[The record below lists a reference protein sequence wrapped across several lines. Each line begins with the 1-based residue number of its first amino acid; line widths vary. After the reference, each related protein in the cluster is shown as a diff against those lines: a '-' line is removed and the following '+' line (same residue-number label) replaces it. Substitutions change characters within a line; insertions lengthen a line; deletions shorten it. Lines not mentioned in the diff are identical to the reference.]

1 MQGLMLRLDALLR
14 RRHRVFLVVWA
25 LVLVA
30 AVPFAVKQSDHLTGG
45 GFSVPGSQ
53 SRIVEDSLARDF
65 ENAQQANLAAVL
77 RPTPDAR
84 PGEFRAALDELG
96 TATRAVDRVEL
107 AAAARAAALRTHTL
121 APERP
126 VVIPLA
132 VTADEFESSDV
143 AADLRERLG
152 LADRDGGVGVHLVGQ
167 GAMWAGLQDL
177 SKEDLAAAESTGFP
191 IVFVILLAVFGS
203 LAAALLPVAL
213 GFVSVLVTGALI
225 YALSLTMDM
234 SVFVTN
240 MASMVGI
247 GVAVDYSLFVLARYR
262 EEIHAGKTPEQARAH
277 ALATSGVAVVFSGLT
292 VIVSLAGLFMV
303 NTTALRSMALGAILV
318 VAVSL
323 LASTMLLPVLIRA
336 MGRRAYVRGRVAL
349 AIPLVLRSWSP
360 RRRGST
366 RADAPARPSFWD
378 RWTARVSRRP
388 AVSAIAAAAVLL
400 VLAVPALSLKTGD
413 GPLRQFPA
421 GNETRVGFEAA
432 SRVTG
437 PGESSPLKIVAPA
450 AAADSV
456 RRIAAADP
464 EVQRVAPAVR
474 SRDGDHVLLSATPRH
489 DGDSPQAKALVER
502 LRGELPAGASVGG
515 NSASQAD
522 FDHAVSGSMW
532 KIALFVLALSYIVL
546 LVLLRSVVLPLK
558 AVVMNLLSVG
568 AAYGVLVAVFQWGW
582 VDGFLGFQSP
592 GYLDTLTPPLVLA
605 VVFGLSMD
613 YEVFLLSRIRERY
626 AATGDTRL
634 AVAQGLASS
643 ARTITS
649 AALIMVAVFAVFVGT
664 GVPSIKQIGLGNAV
678 AIAVDATLV
687 RLVLVPAAMELLGK
701 WNWWMPK
708 RLGRLLPRT
717 SFEELPGSAPA
728 TARG

>member
-1 MQGLMLRLDALLR
+1 MQGLMLKLDALLH
-14 RRHRVFLVVWA
+14 RRHRLFLAVWLVVLA
-25 LVLVA
+25 A
-30 AVPFAVKQSDHLTGG
+30 AVPFAIQQSEHLTGG
-45 GFSVPGSQ
+45 GFGVPGSQ
-53 SRIVEDSLARDF
+53 SRIVEDSLAQEF
-65 ENAQQANLAAVL
+65 ENAQRASLAAVL
-77 RPTPDAR
+77 VPTPDAR
-84 PGEFRAALDELG
+84 RGEFRTALNDVRAAARDADL
-96 TATRAVDRVEL
+96 VEL
-107 AAAARAAALRTHTL
+107 APAAQAAALRTHTR

-126 VVIPLA
+126 VIVPLA
-132 VTADEFESSDV
+132 VAADEFKSSDV
-143 AADLRERLG
+143 AADLRDRLG
-152 LADRDGGVGVHLVGQ
+152 IADRAGGVGVHLIGQ

-262 EEIHAGKTPEQARAH
+262 EEIHAGSSPEQARAH

-303 NTTALRSMALGAILV
+303 NTNALRSMALGAILV

-323 LASTMLLPVLIRA
+323 LASTTLLPVLIRLL
-336 MGRRAYVRGRVAL
+336 GRRAYVRGRLAL
-349 AIPLVLRSWSP
+349 AAPLVLRSWSR

-366 RADAPARPSFWD
+366 RPDAPARAPFWE

-388 AVSAIAAAAVLL
+388 GLSAIAVASVLL
-400 VLAVPALSLKTGD
+400 VLAIPALSLKTGD
-413 GPLRQFPA
+413 GPLRQFPV

-432 SRVTG
+432 SSVSG

-450 AAADSV
+450 AAAGEV
-456 RRIAAADP
+456 RRVAAADP
-464 EVQRVAPAVR
+464 EIARVAPAVP
-474 SRDGDHVLLSATPRH
+474 SRDGSKVLLSATPRH

-502 LRGELPAGASVGG
+502 LRDGLPAGASVGG

-532 KIALFVLALSYIVL
+532 KIALFVLALSYLVL

-613 YEVFLLSRIRERY
+613 YEVFLLSRIRERF

-701 WNWWMPK
+701 WNWWMP
-708 RLGRLLPRT
+708 RSLGRFLPRT
-717 SFEELPGSAPA
+717 SFEELPASAPA
-728 TARG
+728 AARG